1 MEQGLS
7 KDRGTNLYKTEEKK
21 KDKKKKKK
29 RQRKMELINYEEMDE
44 IIP

>member
-7 KDRGTNLYKTEEKK
+7 KDRGTNLYKTEEEKRTR
-21 KDKKKKKK
+21 KKKKKK
-29 RQRKMELINYEEMDE
+29 TRKMELINYEEMDE

>member
-7 KDRGTNLYKTEEKK
+7 KDRGTNLYKTEEEKRTR
-21 KDKKKKKK
+21 KKKKKT
-29 RQRKMELINYEEMDE
+29 RKMELINYEEMDE